1 MARACARGRASSR
14 RARRAAR
21 APGPRGDRRLPRRDR
36 APGARLVRA
45 AALRAAR
52 RAHRHGHDPRARRRG
67 VPRVRD
73 DPRGPAALLA
83 PAEGAG
89 ALRMK
94 IIQRSYRE
102 NDRRA
107 LQDAGIHPLLAKIY
121 AARSIRSAA
130 ELAYS
135 AARLLPPTLL
145 KGMAQSATL
154 LADAIQAGQRLLIIA
169 DYDADGATACA
180 VGMRALRQFGANVDY
195 LVPDRFKL
203 GYGLSPE
210 LVDLAAERKPDL
222 LITVDNGIASVE
234 GVARA
239 RALGIATLITDH
251 HLPGDSLPAAAC
263 IVNPNQPGCSFPS
276 KALAG
281 VGVMFYVMV
290 ALRAELRKRGA
301 LKSEVNLGALTDL
314 VALGT
319 IADVVPLDVNNR
331 NLVAQGLKRIR
342 AGRAQPGIT
351 ALLRAAGR
359 NAAEASSFDLG
370 FVAGPR
376 LNAAGRLADMSLGI
390 ECLITDDEA
399 RAANCARE
407 LDRLN
412 GERRKIEGGMLEQ
425 ALEKL
430 KTLEPE
436 AQSTFFAPDWH
447 EGVVGILASRLKD
460 RLHKPVICFARAAD
474 GRNLKGSGRSVP
486 GLHLRDCLDLVAKRD
501 PGLIL
506 RFGGHAQ
513 AAGLTIAESE
523 YPRFGVAFERA
534 LDEALPASARTRTVE
549 TDGSLER
556 SYYTLEV
563 ARMLE
568 DGIWGQAF
576 PQPLFCDTFVVE
588 SQRVVGERHLK
599 LVVSKDGRR
608 FEAMRFGAL
617 DALPSPL
624 RAAYRLAVNEF
635 NGLKSIQLNVEHVES

>member
-1 MARACARGRASSR
+1 
-14 RARRAAR
+14 
-21 APGPRGDRRLPRRDR
+21 
-36 APGARLVRA
+36 
-45 AALRAAR
+45 
-52 RAHRHGHDPRARRRG
+52 
-67 VPRVRD
+67 
-73 DPRGPAALLA
+73 
-83 PAEGAG
+83 
-89 ALRMK
+89 MK
-94 IIQRSYRE
+94 IVERPFQESHRQ
-102 NDRRA
+102 A
-107 LQDAGIHPLLAKIY
+107 LVSAGIHPLLAKIY
-121 AARSIRSAA
+121 AARSIRSAT
-130 ELAYS
+130 ELAYTP
-135 AARLLPPTLL
+135 AGLLQPAQL
-145 KGMAQSATL
+145 KGIDQAATL
-154 LADAIQAGQRLLIIA
+154 LADAIQAGKRLLIIA
-169 DYDADGATACA
+169 DYDADGATACSI
-180 VGMRALRQFGANVDY
+180 GMRALRQFGANVDY

-239 RALGIATLITDH
+239 KALGIGTLITDH
-251 HLPGDSLPAAAC
+251 HLPGAELPQADC
-263 IVNPNQPGCSFPS
+263 IVNPNQRGCDFPS

-281 VGVMFYVMV
+281 CGVMFYVMI
-290 ALRAELRKRGA
+290 ALRAELRKRGVP
-301 LKSEVNLGALTDL
+301 KGDVNLGALTDL

-319 IADVVPLDVNNR
+319 IADVVPLDANNR
-331 NLVAQGLKRIR
+331 NLVSQGLKRIR
-342 AGRAQPGIT
+342 SGRAAPGIT

-359 NAAEASSFDLG
+359 NVAETSSFDMG

-412 GERRKIEGGMLEQ
+412 AERRKIEGDMLEA

-430 KTLEPE
+430 KMLDAQE
-436 AQSTFFAPDWH
+436 QSTFFATDWH

-474 GRNLKGSGRSVP
+474 GRSLKGSGRSVP
-486 GLHLRDCLDLVAKRD
+486 GLHLRDCLDLIAKRN
-501 PGLIL
+501 PGLIV

-513 AAGLTIAESE
+513 AAGLTIAETD
-523 YPRFGVAFERA
+523 YPRFATSFDAA
-534 LDEALPASARTRTVE
+534 LEEALPASARTRTVE
-549 TDGSLER
+549 TDGSLEQA
-556 SYYTLEV
+556 YYTLEV
-563 ARMLE
+563 ARLID

-599 LVVSKDGRR
+599 LLVSKGGRR
-608 FEAMRFGAL
+608 IEAMRFGSL
-617 DALPSPL
+617 DPVPPSM